1 MNHGTVKT
9 SIHPTFMNTLPVLA
23 SQIFKI
29 NNLPTLKNAFFHDSR
44 SNNNSSDQ
52 NNIQYVELWL
62 ENKILFEIY
71 KMSKQLTH
79 FRPAL

>member
-1 MNHGTVKT
+1 MNHGKVKT
-9 SIHPTFMNTLPVLA
+9 SIHHSFMNTLPVLA

-29 NNLPTLKNAFFHDSR
+29 NNLPTLKNAFFHHSR
-44 SNNNSSDQ
+44 SNNNSSVQ

-62 ENKILFEIY
+62 EKKILFEID
-71 KMSKQLTH
+71 KMSKKLTH